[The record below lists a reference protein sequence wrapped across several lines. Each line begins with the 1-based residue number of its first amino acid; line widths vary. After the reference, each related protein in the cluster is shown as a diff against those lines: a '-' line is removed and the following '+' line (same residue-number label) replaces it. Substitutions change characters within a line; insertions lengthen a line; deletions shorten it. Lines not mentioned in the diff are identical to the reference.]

1 MNEQE
6 EKKEFGIKLVSIRD
20 FKNKDFT
27 KSNNFL
33 NSFYEDLNLREV
45 KIINTLLYVFSTYS
59 KLTKNDE
66 DKKNWFPTVFQRDG
80 FFGFHYQEL
89 IKLMNCDKTN
99 ITLLELEENLENIRK
114 KSLKYIKFNDTQSI
128 KTYTS
133 FITKFQIIKQ
143 KDLFNNEI
151 VKDTTI
157 NIYFD
162 KNLYRD
168 IFEYTKVG
176 YTLLNI
182 DINKIKSKM
191 GIGLYEELKRIIPL
205 KQIKKKSN
213 KDYSVSNKYKQ
224 IHTYTLEEFN
234 AICGTNYKFLSK
246 FKEGLEVQYNKLIKK
261 NLVDDIYKFHIE
273 NKKIQIEIVRMK
285 FENDED
291 IF

>member
-6 EKKEFGIKLVSIRD
+6 QEKEFGIKLVSIRN

-66 DKKNWFPTVFQRDG
+66 IKKEWFPNIFQKEG

-89 IKLMNCDKTN
+89 IKLMNCDKTS
-99 ITLLELEENLENIRK
+99 ITLFELEENLENIRK

-162 KNLYRD
+162 KQLYQD

-191 GIGLYEELKRIIPL
+191 GIGLYEELQRITPL
-205 KQIKKKSN
+205 KQIKKKS
-213 KDYSVSNKYKQ
+213 KDNYSVSNKFKQ
-224 IHTYTLEEFN
+224 IHSYTLEELN
-234 AICGTNYKFLSK
+234 SICGTNYKYLSK
-246 FKEGLEVQYNKLIKK
+246 IMEGLEVQYKKLIKK
-261 NLVDDIYKFHIE
+261 NLVDDIYKFHIS
-273 NKKIQIEIVRMK
+273 NKKIEIEIIRMK
-285 FENDED
+285 FENDDD

>member
-6 EKKEFGIKLVSIRD
+6 KEFGIKLVSIRD

-66 DKKNWFPTVFQRDG
+66 IKKEWFPNVFKKEG

-99 ITLLELEENLENIRK
+99 ITLFELEENLENIRK

-128 KTYTS
+128 KTFTS

-162 KNLYRD
+162 KNLYQD

-191 GIGLYEELKRIIPL
+191 GIGLYEELQRITPL
-205 KQIKKKSN
+205 KQIKKKS
-213 KDYSVSNKYKQ
+213 KDNYSVSNKFKQ
-224 IHTYTLEEFN
+224 IHSYTLEEFN
-234 AICGTNYKFLSK
+234 LICGTKYQYLSK
-246 FKEGLEVQYNKLIKK
+246 FLDSLNIQYKKLIKK
-261 NLVDDIYKFHIE
+261 NLVDDIYKFHIS
-273 NKKIQIEIVRMK
+273 NKKIEIEIVRMK

>member
-1 MNEQE
+1 MNEQQE
-6 EKKEFGIKLVSIRD
+6 QKEFGIRLISIRD

-33 NSFYEDLNLREV
+33 NSFYEDLNLREI

-59 KLTKNDE
+59 KITKNDE
-66 DKKNWFPTVFQRDG
+66 IKKGWFTNVFKKEG

-99 ITLLELEENLENIRK
+99 ITLFELEENLENIRK

-151 VKDTTI
+151 MKDTTI

-162 KNLYRD
+162 KNLYQD

-191 GIGLYEELKRIIPL
+191 GIGLYEELKRITPL

-213 KDYSVSNKYKQ
+213 SNYSVSNKFKQ
-224 IHTYTLEEFN
+224 IHSYKLEELN
-234 AICGTNYKFLSK
+234 SICGTNYKYLSK
-246 FKEGLEVQYNKLIKK
+246 IMEGLEVQYKKLIQK
-261 NLVDDIYKFHIE
+261 NLVNDIYKFHIS
-273 NKKIQIEIVRMK
+273 NKKIEIEIIRMR
-285 FENDED
+285 FENDDD

>member
-1 MNEQE
+1 MNEQQE
-6 EKKEFGIKLVSIRD
+6 QKEFGIRLVSIRD

-66 DKKNWFPTVFQRDG
+66 IKKEWFPNVFKKEG

-99 ITLLELEENLENIRK
+99 ITLFELEENLENIRK

-162 KNLYRD
+162 KNLYQD

-191 GIGLYEELKRIIPL
+191 GIGLYEELQRITPL

-213 KDYSVSNKYKQ
+213 SDYSVSNKFKQ
-224 IHTYTLEEFN
+224 IHSYTLEELN
-234 AICGTNYKFLSK
+234 SICGTNYKYLSK
-246 FKEGLEVQYNKLIKK
+246 IMEGLEVQYKKLIKK
-261 NLVDDIYKFHIE
+261 NLVNDIYKFHIS
-273 NKKIQIEIVRMK
+273 NKKIEIEIIRMK
-285 FENDED
+285 FENDDD

>member
-1 MNEQE
+1 MNEQQE
-6 EKKEFGIKLVSIRD
+6 QKEFGIRLVSIRD

-66 DKKNWFPTVFQRDG
+66 IKKEWFPNVFKKEG

-89 IKLMNCDKTN
+89 IKLMNCDKTS
-99 ITLLELEENLENIRK
+99 ITLFELEENLENIRK

-162 KNLYRD
+162 KNLYQD

-191 GIGLYEELKRIIPL
+191 GIGLYEELQRITPL
-205 KQIKKKSN
+205 KQIKKKS
-213 KDYSVSNKYKQ
+213 KDNYSVSNKFKQ
-224 IHTYTLEEFN
+224 IHSYTLEEFN
-234 AICGTNYKFLSK
+234 LICGTKYQYLSK
-246 FKEGLEVQYNKLIKK
+246 FLDSLNIQYKKLIKK
-261 NLVDDIYKFHIE
+261 NLVNDIYKFHIS
-273 NKKIQIEIVRMK
+273 NKKIEIEIIRMK
-285 FENDED
+285 FENDDD

>member
-1 MNEQE
+1 MNEQQE
-6 EKKEFGIKLVSIRD
+6 QKEFGIRLVSIRD

-66 DKKNWFPTVFQRDG
+66 IKKEWFPNVFKKEG

-99 ITLLELEENLENIRK
+99 ITLFELEENLENIRK

-162 KNLYRD
+162 KNLYQD

-191 GIGLYEELKRIIPL
+191 GIGLYEELQRITPL

-213 KDYSVSNKYKQ
+213 SDYSVSNKFKQ
-224 IHTYTLEEFN
+224 IHSYTLEELN
-234 AICGTNYKFLSK
+234 SICGTNYKYLSK
-246 FKEGLEVQYNKLIKK
+246 IMEGLEVQYKKLIQK
-261 NLVDDIYKFHIE
+261 NLVNDIYKFHIS
-273 NKKIQIEIVRMK
+273 NKKIEIEIIRMR
-285 FENDED
+285 FENDDD

>member
-1 MNEQE
+1 MNEQQE
-6 EKKEFGIKLVSIRD
+6 QKEFGIRLVSIRD

-66 DKKNWFPTVFQRDG
+66 IKKEWFPNVFKKEG

-99 ITLLELEENLENIRK
+99 ITLFELEENLENIRK

-162 KNLYRD
+162 KNLYQD

-191 GIGLYEELKRIIPL
+191 GIGLYEELQRITPL

-213 KDYSVSNKYKQ
+213 SDYSVSNKFKQ
-224 IHTYTLEEFN
+224 IHSYTLEEFN
-234 AICGTNYKFLSK
+234 LICGTKYQYLSK
-246 FKEGLEVQYNKLIKK
+246 FLDSLNIQYKKLIKK
-261 NLVDDIYKFHIE
+261 NLVDDIYKFHIS
-273 NKKIQIEIVRMK
+273 NKKIEIEIVRMK
-285 FENDED
+285 FESDDD

>member
-1 MNEQE
+1 MNEQQE
-6 EKKEFGIKLVSIRD
+6 QKEFGIRLISIRD

-33 NSFYEDLNLREV
+33 NSFYEDLNLREI

-59 KLTKNDE
+59 KITKNDE
-66 DKKNWFPTVFQRDG
+66 IKKGWFTNVFEKEG

-99 ITLLELEENLENIRK
+99 ITLFELEENLENIRK

-151 VKDTTI
+151 MKDTTI

-162 KNLYRD
+162 KNLYQD

-191 GIGLYEELKRIIPL
+191 GIGLYEELKRITPL

-213 KDYSVSNKYKQ
+213 SNYSVSNKFKQ
-224 IHTYTLEEFN
+224 IHSYTLEELN
-234 AICGTNYKFLSK
+234 SICGTNYKYLSK
-246 FKEGLEVQYNKLIKK
+246 IMEGLEVQYKKLIQK
-261 NLVDDIYKFHIE
+261 NLVNDIYKFHIS
-273 NKKIQIEIVRMK
+273 NKKIEIEIIRMR
-285 FENDED
+285 FENDDD

>member
-6 EKKEFGIKLVSIRD
+6 KEFGIKLVSIRD

-66 DKKNWFPTVFQRDG
+66 NKKNLFSTAFKNND
-80 FFGFHYQEL
+80 FFGFKYQEL
-89 IKLMNCDKTN
+89 IKLMNYDKNN
-99 ITLLELEENLENIRK
+99 ITIFELEESLENIRK
-114 KSLKYIKFNDTQSI
+114 KSLKYIKFNNEQSI

-133 FITKFQIIKQ
+133 FITKFQIVKQ

-157 NIYFD
+157 NIFFD
-162 KNLYRD
+162 NNLYQD

-191 GIGLYEELKRIIPL
+191 GIGLYEELRRITPL
-205 KQIKKKSN
+205 KQIRKKTSDN
-213 KDYSVSNKYKQ
+213 YSVSNKFKQ

-234 AICGTNYKFLSK
+234 DICGTEYKYLSK
-246 FKEGLEVQYNKLIKK
+246 FLDSLNIQYKNLINKKLI
-261 NLVDDIYKFHIE
+261 DDIYRFHIE
-273 NKKIQIEIVRMK
+273 NKKIVIEIVRMK
-285 FENDED
+285 FESDED

>member
-1 MNEQE
+1 MNEQQE
-6 EKKEFGIKLVSIRD
+6 QKEFGIRLVSIRD

-66 DKKNWFPTVFQRDG
+66 IKKEWFPNVFKKEG

-89 IKLMNCDKTN
+89 IKLMNCDKTS
-99 ITLLELEENLENIRK
+99 ITLFELEENLENIRK

-162 KNLYRD
+162 KNLYQD

-191 GIGLYEELKRIIPL
+191 GIGLYEELQRITPL

-213 KDYSVSNKYKQ
+213 SDYSVSNKFKQ
-224 IHTYTLEEFN
+224 IHSYTLEELN
-234 AICGTNYKFLSK
+234 SICGTNYKYLSK
-246 FKEGLEVQYNKLIKK
+246 IMEGLEVQYKKLIKK
-261 NLVDDIYKFHIE
+261 NLVNDIYKFHIS
-273 NKKIQIEIVRMK
+273 NKKIEIEIIRMK
-285 FENDED
+285 FENDDD

>member
-1 MNEQE
+1 MNEEQE
-6 EKKEFGIKLVSIRD
+6 KEFGIKLVSIRG

-66 DKKNWFPTVFQRDG
+66 TNKQIFPRVFQKEG

-99 ITLLELEENLENIRK
+99 ITLFELEENLENIRK

-162 KNLYRD
+162 KNLYQD

-191 GIGLYEELKRIIPL
+191 GIGLYEELQRITPL

-213 KDYSVSNKYKQ
+213 SDYSVSNKFKQ
-224 IHTYTLEEFN
+224 IHSYTLEELN
-234 AICGTNYKFLSK
+234 SICGTNYKYLSK
-246 FKEGLEVQYNKLIKK
+246 IMEGLEVQYKKLIKK
-261 NLVDDIYKFHIE
+261 NLVNDIYKFHIS
-273 NKKIQIEIVRMK
+273 NKKIEIEIIRMK
-285 FENDED
+285 FENDDD

>member
-6 EKKEFGIKLVSIRD
+6 EKKDFGIRLISIRD

-66 DKKNWFPTVFQRDG
+66 IKKEWFSNIFQKEG

-89 IKLMNCDKTN
+89 IKLMNCDKTS
-99 ITLLELEENLENIRK
+99 ITLFELEENLENIRK

-133 FITKFQIIKQ
+133 FIIKFQIIKQ

-162 KNLYRD
+162 KNLYQD

-191 GIGLYEELKRIIPL
+191 GIGLYEELQRITPL

-213 KDYSVSNKYKQ
+213 SDYSVSNKFKQ
-224 IHTYTLEEFN
+224 IHSYTLEEFN
-234 AICGTNYKFLSK
+234 SICGTKYQYLSK
-246 FKEGLEVQYNKLIKK
+246 FLDSLNIQYKKLIDKK
-261 NLVDDIYKFHIE
+261 LIDDIYRFHIE
-273 NKKIQIEIVRMK
+273 NKKIVIEIVRMK

>member
-1 MNEQE
+1 MNEQQE
-6 EKKEFGIKLVSIRD
+6 QKEFGIRLVSIRD

-66 DKKNWFPTVFQRDG
+66 IKKEWFPNVFKKEG

-99 ITLLELEENLENIRK
+99 ITLFELEENLENIRK

-162 KNLYRD
+162 KNLYQD

-191 GIGLYEELKRIIPL
+191 GIGLYEELKRITPL
-205 KQIKKKSN
+205 KQIKKKT
-213 KDYSVSNKYKQ
+213 KDT
-224 IHTYTLEEFN
+224 IIIL
-234 AICGTNYKFLSK
+234 
-246 FKEGLEVQYNKLIKK
+246 
-261 NLVDDIYKFHIE
+261 
-273 NKKIQIEIVRMK
+273 
-285 FENDED
+285 
-291 IF
+291 

>member
-1 MNEQE
+1 MNEQQE
-6 EKKEFGIKLVSIRD
+6 QKEFGIRLVSIRD

-66 DKKNWFPTVFQRDG
+66 IKKEWFPNVFKKEG

-99 ITLLELEENLENIRK
+99 ITLFELEENLENIRK

-162 KNLYRD
+162 KNLYQD

-191 GIGLYEELKRIIPL
+191 GIGLYEELQRITPL
-205 KQIKKKSN
+205 KQIKRKSN
-213 KDYSVSNKYKQ
+213 SDYSVSNKFKQ
-224 IHTYTLEEFN
+224 IHSYTLEELN
-234 AICGTNYKFLSK
+234 SICGTNYKYLSK
-246 FKEGLEVQYNKLIKK
+246 IMEGLEVQYKKLIKK
-261 NLVDDIYKFHIE
+261 NLVNDIYKFHIS
-273 NKKIQIEIVRMK
+273 NKKIEIEIIRMK
-285 FENDED
+285 FENDDD

>member
-6 EKKEFGIKLVSIRD
+6 KEFGIKLVSIRD

-66 DKKNWFPTVFQRDG
+66 TNKQIFPNIFKKEG
-80 FFGFHYQEL
+80 YFGFHYQEL
-89 IKLMNCDKTN
+89 IKLMNCDKTS
-99 ITLLELEENLENIRK
+99 ITLFELEENLENIRK
-114 KSLKYIKFNDTQSI
+114 KSLKYIKFNDSQSI

-162 KNLYRD
+162 KNLYQD

-191 GIGLYEELKRIIPL
+191 GIGLYEELKRIEPL
-205 KQIKKKSN
+205 KQIKKK
-213 KDYSVSNKYKQ
+213 KDSYSVSNKFKQ
-224 IHTYTLEEFN
+224 IHSYTLEELN
-234 AICGTNYKFLSK
+234 NICGTKYKYLSK
-246 FKEGLEVQYNKLIKK
+246 IIEGLEVQYKKLIKK
-261 NLVDDIYKFHIE
+261 NLINDIYKFHIE
-273 NKKIQIEIVRMK
+273 NKKIVIEIVRMK
-285 FENDED
+285 FESDED

>member
-1 MNEQE
+1 
-6 EKKEFGIKLVSIRD
+6 
-20 FKNKDFT
+20 
-27 KSNNFL
+27 
-33 NSFYEDLNLREV
+33 
-45 KIINTLLYVFSTYS
+45 
-59 KLTKNDE
+59 
-66 DKKNWFPTVFQRDG
+66 
-80 FFGFHYQEL
+80 
-89 IKLMNCDKTN
+89 MNCDKTN
-99 ITLLELEENLENIRK
+99 ITLFELEENLENIRK

-128 KTYTS
+128 KTFTS

-162 KNLYRD
+162 KNLYQD

-191 GIGLYEELKRIIPL
+191 GIGLYEELQRITPL

-213 KDYSVSNKYKQ
+213 SDYSVSNKFKQ
-224 IHTYTLEEFN
+224 IHSYTLEEFN
-234 AICGTNYKFLSK
+234 SICGTKYQYLSK
-246 FKEGLEVQYNKLIKK
+246 FLDSLNIQYKKLIKK
-261 NLVDDIYKFHIE
+261 NLVDDIYKFHIS
-273 NKKIQIEIVRMK
+273 NKKIEIEIIRMK
-285 FENDED
+285 FENDDD

>member
-1 MNEQE
+1 MNEQ
-6 EKKEFGIKLVSIRD
+6 KKEFGIKLVSIRD

-66 DKKNWFPTVFQRDG
+66 IKKEWFPNVFKKEG

-99 ITLLELEENLENIRK
+99 ITLFELEENLENIRK

-162 KNLYRD
+162 KNLYQD

-191 GIGLYEELKRIIPL
+191 GIGLYEELQRITPL

-213 KDYSVSNKYKQ
+213 SDYSVSNKFKQ
-224 IHTYTLEEFN
+224 IHSYTLEEFN
-234 AICGTNYKFLSK
+234 LICGTKYQYLSK
-246 FKEGLEVQYNKLIKK
+246 FLDSLNIQYKKLIKK
-261 NLVDDIYKFHIE
+261 NLVDDIYKFHIS
-273 NKKIQIEIVRMK
+273 NKKIEIEIIRMK
-285 FENDED
+285 FENDDD

>member
-6 EKKEFGIKLVSIRD
+6 EKKDFGIKLVSIRD

-66 DKKNWFPTVFQRDG
+66 IKKEWFSNVFQKEG
-80 FFGFHYQEL
+80 FFSFHYKEL
-89 IKLMNCDKTN
+89 IKLMNCDKTS
-99 ITLLELEENLENIRK
+99 ITLFELEENLENIRK

-128 KTYTS
+128 KTFTS

-162 KNLYRD
+162 KNLYQD

-191 GIGLYEELKRIIPL
+191 GIGLYEELQRITPL

-213 KDYSVSNKYKQ
+213 SDYSVSNKFKQ
-224 IHTYTLEEFN
+224 IHSYTLEEFN
-234 AICGTNYKFLSK
+234 SICGTKYQYLSK
-246 FKEGLEVQYNKLIKK
+246 FLDSLNIQYKKLIDKK
-261 NLVDDIYKFHIE
+261 LIDDIYRFHIE
-273 NKKIQIEIVRMK
+273 NKKIVIEIVRMK

>member
-1 MNEQE
+1 MNEQQE
-6 EKKEFGIKLVSIRD
+6 QKEFGIRLVSIRD

-45 KIINTLLYVFSTYS
+45 KIINTLLCVFSTYS

-66 DKKNWFPTVFQRDG
+66 IKKEWFPNVFKKEG

-89 IKLMNCDKTN
+89 IKLMNCDKTS
-99 ITLLELEENLENIRK
+99 ITLFELEENLENIRK

-162 KNLYRD
+162 KNLYQD

-191 GIGLYEELKRIIPL
+191 GIGLYEELQRITPL

-213 KDYSVSNKYKQ
+213 SDYSVSNKFKQ
-224 IHTYTLEEFN
+224 IHSYTLEEFN
-234 AICGTNYKFLSK
+234 SICGTKYQYLSK
-246 FKEGLEVQYNKLIKK
+246 FLDSLNIQYKKLIKK
-261 NLVDDIYKFHIE
+261 NLVNDIYKFHIS
-273 NKKIQIEIVRMK
+273 NKKIEIEIVRMK

>member
-1 MNEQE
+1 MNEQ
-6 EKKEFGIKLVSIRD
+6 KKEFGIKLVSIRD

-66 DKKNWFPTVFQRDG
+66 NKKNLFSTAFKNND
-80 FFGFHYQEL
+80 FFGFKYQEF
-89 IKLMNCDKTN
+89 IKLMNYDKNN
-99 ITLLELEENLENIRK
+99 ITLFELEESLENIRK
-114 KSLKYIKFNDTQSI
+114 KSLQYIKFNNEQSI

-133 FITKFQIIKQ
+133 FITKFQIVKQ

-157 NIYFD
+157 NIFFD
-162 KNLYRD
+162 NNLYQD

-191 GIGLYEELKRIIPL
+191 GIGLYEELRRITPL
-205 KQIKKKSN
+205 KQIRKKTSDN
-213 KDYSVSNKYKQ
+213 YSVSNKYKQ
-224 IHTYTLEEFN
+224 IHSYTLKEFN
-234 AICGTNYKFLSK
+234 KICGTEYKYLSK
-246 FKEGLEVQYNKLIKK
+246 FLDSLNIQYKNLINKKLI
-261 NLVDDIYKFHIE
+261 DDIYRFHIE
-273 NKKIQIEIVRMK
+273 NKKIVIEIVRMK
-285 FENDED
+285 FESDED

>member
-6 EKKEFGIKLVSIRD
+6 KEFGIKLVSIRD

-66 DKKNWFPTVFQRDG
+66 NKKNLFSTAFKNND
-80 FFGFHYQEL
+80 FFGFKYQEL
-89 IKLMNCDKTN
+89 IKLMNYDKNN
-99 ITLLELEENLENIRK
+99 ITIFELEESLENIRK
-114 KSLKYIKFNDTQSI
+114 KSLKYIKFNNEQSI

-133 FITKFQIIKQ
+133 FITKFQIVKQ

-157 NIYFD
+157 NIFFD
-162 KNLYRD
+162 NNLYQD

-191 GIGLYEELKRIIPL
+191 GIGLYEELRRITPL
-205 KQIKKKSN
+205 KQIRKKTSDN
-213 KDYSVSNKYKQ
+213 YSVSNKFKQ

-234 AICGTNYKFLSK
+234 DICGTEYKYLSK
-246 FKEGLEVQYNKLIKK
+246 FLDSLNIQYKNLINKKLI
-261 NLVDDIYKFHIE
+261 DDIYRFHIE
-273 NKKIQIEIVRMK
+273 NKKIVIEIVRPM
-285 FENDED
+285 FESDED

>member
-1 MNEQE
+1 MNEQQE
-6 EKKEFGIKLVSIRD
+6 QKEFGIRLVSIRD

-45 KIINTLLYVFSTYS
+45 KIINTLLCVYPTYS

-66 DKKNWFPTVFQRDG
+66 IKKEWFPNVFKKEG

-99 ITLLELEENLENIRK
+99 ITLFELEENLENIRK

-143 KDLFNNEI
+143 KDMCNNEI

-162 KNLYRD
+162 KNLYQD

-191 GIGLYEELKRIIPL
+191 GIGLYEELQRITPL

-213 KDYSVSNKYKQ
+213 SDYSVSNKFKQ
-224 IHTYTLEEFN
+224 IHSYTLEELN
-234 AICGTNYKFLSK
+234 SICGTNYKYLSK
-246 FKEGLEVQYNKLIKK
+246 IMEGLEVQYKKLIKK
-261 NLVDDIYKFHIE
+261 NLVNDIYKFHIS
-273 NKKIQIEIVRMK
+273 NKKIEIEIIRMK
-285 FENDED
+285 FENDDD

>member
-1 MNEQE
+1 MNEQQE
-6 EKKEFGIKLVSIRD
+6 QKEFGIRLVSIRD

-66 DKKNWFPTVFQRDG
+66 IKKEWFPNVFKKEG

-99 ITLLELEENLENIRK
+99 ITLFELEENLENIRK

-162 KNLYRD
+162 KNLYQD

-191 GIGLYEELKRIIPL
+191 GIGLYEELQRITPL

-213 KDYSVSNKYKQ
+213 SDYSVSNKFKQ
-224 IHTYTLEEFN
+224 IHSYTLEELN
-234 AICGTNYKFLSK
+234 SICGTNYKYLSK
-246 FKEGLEVQYNKLIKK
+246 IMEGLEVQYKKLIKK
-261 NLVDDIYKFHIE
+261 NLVNDIYKFHIS
-273 NKKIQIEIVRMK
+273 NKKIEIEIVRMK

>member
-1 MNEQE
+1 MNEQQE
-6 EKKEFGIKLVSIRD
+6 QKEFGIRLISIRD

-33 NSFYEDLNLREV
+33 NSFYEDLNLREI

-59 KLTKNDE
+59 KITKNDE
-66 DKKNWFPTVFQRDG
+66 IKKGWFTNVFEKEG

-99 ITLLELEENLENIRK
+99 ITLFELEENLENIRK

-151 VKDTTI
+151 MKDTTI

-162 KNLYRD
+162 KNLYQD

-191 GIGLYEELKRIIPL
+191 GIGLYEELQRITPL

-213 KDYSVSNKYKQ
+213 SDYSVSNKFKQ
-224 IHTYTLEEFN
+224 IHSYTLEEFN
-234 AICGTNYKFLSK
+234 CICGTKYQYLSK
-246 FKEGLEVQYNKLIKK
+246 FLDSLNIQYKKLIKK
-261 NLVDDIYKFHIE
+261 NLVDDIYKFHIS
-273 NKKIQIEIVRMK
+273 NKKIEIEIVRMK
-285 FENDED
+285 FESDDD

>member
-1 MNEQE
+1 MNEQQE
-6 EKKEFGIKLVSIRD
+6 QKEFGIRLVSIRD

-66 DKKNWFPTVFQRDG
+66 IKKEWFPNVFKKEG

-99 ITLLELEENLENIRK
+99 ITLFELEENLENIRK

-162 KNLYRD
+162 KNLYQD

-191 GIGLYEELKRIIPL
+191 GIGLYEELQRITPL

-213 KDYSVSNKYKQ
+213 SDYSVSNKFKQ
-224 IHTYTLEEFN
+224 IHSYTLEELN
-234 AICGTNYKFLSK
+234 SICGTNYKYLSK
-246 FKEGLEVQYNKLIKK
+246 IMEGLEVQYKKLIKK
-261 NLVDDIYKFHIE
+261 NLVNDIYKFHIS
-273 NKKIQIEIVRMK
+273 NKKIEIEIIRMK
-285 FENDED
+285 FESDDD

>member
-1 MNEQE
+1 MNEQQE
-6 EKKEFGIKLVSIRD
+6 QKEFGIRLVSIRD

-66 DKKNWFPTVFQRDG
+66 IKKEWFPNVFKKEG

-99 ITLLELEENLENIRK
+99 ITLFELEENLENIRK
-114 KSLKYIKFNDTQSI
+114 KSLQYIKFNDTQSI

-162 KNLYRD
+162 KNLYQD

-191 GIGLYEELKRIIPL
+191 GIGLYEELQRITPL
-205 KQIKKKSN
+205 KQIKKKS
-213 KDYSVSNKYKQ
+213 KDNYSVSNKFKQ
-224 IHTYTLEEFN
+224 IHSYTLEEFN
-234 AICGTNYKFLSK
+234 LICGTKYQYLSK
-246 FKEGLEVQYNKLIKK
+246 FLDSLNIQYKKLIKK
-261 NLVDDIYKFHIE
+261 NLVDDIYKFHIS
-273 NKKIQIEIVRMK
+273 NKKIEIEIVRMK
-285 FENDED
+285 FENDDD

>member
-6 EKKEFGIKLVSIRD
+6 KEFGIKLVSIRD

-66 DKKNWFPTVFQRDG
+66 TNKQIFPNVFKKEG

-99 ITLLELEENLENIRK
+99 ITLFELEENLENIRK

-162 KNLYRD
+162 KSLYQD

-191 GIGLYEELKRIIPL
+191 GIGLYEELKRITPL

-213 KDYSVSNKYKQ
+213 SDYSVSNKFKQ
-224 IHTYTLEEFN
+224 IHSYNLEELN
-234 AICGTNYKFLSK
+234 SICGTNYKYLSK
-246 FKEGLEVQYNKLIKK
+246 IMEGLEVQYKKLIKK
-261 NLVDDIYKFHIE
+261 NLVDDIYKFHIS
-273 NKKIQIEIVRMK
+273 NKKIEIEIVRMK
-285 FENDED
+285 FENDDE

>member
-6 EKKEFGIKLVSIRD
+6 KEFGIKLVSIRD

-66 DKKNWFPTVFQRDG
+66 TNKQIFPNIFKKEG
-80 FFGFHYQEL
+80 YFGFHYQEL
-89 IKLMNCDKTN
+89 IKLMNCDKTS
-99 ITLLELEENLENIRK
+99 ITLFELEENLENIRK
-114 KSLKYIKFNDTQSI
+114 KSLKYIKFNDNQSI

-162 KNLYRD
+162 KNLYQD

-191 GIGLYEELKRIIPL
+191 GIGLYEELQRITPL

-213 KDYSVSNKYKQ
+213 SDYSVSNKFKQ
-224 IHTYTLEEFN
+224 IHSYTLEELN
-234 AICGTNYKFLSK
+234 SICGTNYKYLSK
-246 FKEGLEVQYNKLIKK
+246 IMEGLEVQYKKLIKK
-261 NLVDDIYKFHIE
+261 NLVNDIYKFHIS
-273 NKKIQIEIVRMK
+273 NKKIEIEIIRMK
-285 FENDED
+285 FENDDD

>member
-1 MNEQE
+1 MNEQ
-6 EKKEFGIKLVSIRD
+6 KKEFGIKLVSIRD

-66 DKKNWFPTVFQRDG
+66 NKKNLFSTAFKNND
-80 FFGFHYQEL
+80 FFGFKYQEF
-89 IKLMNCDKTN
+89 IKLMNYDKNN
-99 ITLLELEENLENIRK
+99 ITLFELEESLENIRK
-114 KSLKYIKFNDTQSI
+114 KSLQYIKFNNEQSI

-133 FITKFQIIKQ
+133 FITKFEIIKQ
-143 KDLFNNEI
+143 KDLLNNEI
-151 VKDTTI
+151 VKDTTV

-191 GIGLYEELKRIIPL
+191 GIGLYEELRRITPL
-205 KQIKKKSN
+205 KQIRKKTSDN
-213 KDYSVSNKYKQ
+213 YSVSNKFKQ

-234 AICGTNYKFLSK
+234 DICGTEYKYLSK
-246 FKEGLEVQYNKLIKK
+246 FLDSLNIQYKNLINKKLI
-261 NLVDDIYKFHIE
+261 DDIYRFHIE
-273 NKKIQIEIVRMK
+273 NKKIVIEIVRMK
-285 FENDED
+285 FESDED

>member
-1 MNEQE
+1 MNEQQE
-6 EKKEFGIKLVSIRD
+6 QKEFGIRLVSIRD

-66 DKKNWFPTVFQRDG
+66 IKKEWFPNVFKKEG

-99 ITLLELEENLENIRK
+99 ITLFELEENLENIRK

-128 KTYTS
+128 KTFTS

-162 KNLYRD
+162 KNLYQD

-191 GIGLYEELKRIIPL
+191 GIGLYEELQRITPL

-213 KDYSVSNKYKQ
+213 SDYSVSNKFKQ
-224 IHTYTLEEFN
+224 IHSYTLEELN
-234 AICGTNYKFLSK
+234 SICGTNYKYLSK
-246 FKEGLEVQYNKLIKK
+246 IMEGLEVQYKKLIKK
-261 NLVDDIYKFHIE
+261 NLVDDIYKFHIS
-273 NKKIQIEIVRMK
+273 NKKIEIEIVRMK
-285 FENDED
+285 FESDDD

>member
-6 EKKEFGIKLVSIRD
+6 QEKEFGIKLVSIRN

-66 DKKNWFPTVFQRDG
+66 IKKEWFPNIFQKEG

-89 IKLMNCDKTN
+89 IKLMNCDKTS
-99 ITLLELEENLENIRK
+99 ITLFELEENLENIRK

-162 KNLYRD
+162 KQLYQD

-191 GIGLYEELKRIIPL
+191 GIGLYEELQRITPL

-213 KDYSVSNKYKQ
+213 SDYSVSNKFKQ
-224 IHTYTLEEFN
+224 IHSYTLEEFN
-234 AICGTNYKFLSK
+234 SICGTKYQYLSK
-246 FKEGLEVQYNKLIKK
+246 FLDSLNIQYKKLIKK
-261 NLVDDIYKFHIE
+261 NLVNDIYKFHIS
-273 NKKIQIEIVRMK
+273 NKKIEIEIVRMK

>member
-1 MNEQE
+1 MNEQQE
-6 EKKEFGIKLVSIRD
+6 QKEFGIRLISIRD

-33 NSFYEDLNLREV
+33 NSFYEDLNLREI

-59 KLTKNDE
+59 KITKNDE
-66 DKKNWFPTVFQRDG
+66 IKKGWFTNVFKKEG

-99 ITLLELEENLENIRK
+99 ITLFELEENLENIRK

-151 VKDTTI
+151 MKDTTI

-162 KNLYRD
+162 KNLYQD

-191 GIGLYEELKRIIPL
+191 GIGLYEELKRITPL
-205 KQIKKKSN
+205 KQIKKKT
-213 KDYSVSNKYKQ
+213 KDNYSVSNKFKQ
-224 IHTYTLEEFN
+224 IHSYTLEELN
-234 AICGTNYKFLSK
+234 SICGTNYKYLSK
-246 FKEGLEVQYNKLIKK
+246 IMEGLEVQYKKLIQK
-261 NLVDDIYKFHIE
+261 NLVNDIYKFHIS
-273 NKKIQIEIVRMK
+273 NKKIEIEIIRMR
-285 FENDED
+285 FENDDD

>member
-1 MNEQE
+1 MNEQQE
-6 EKKEFGIKLVSIRD
+6 QKEFGIRLISIRD

-33 NSFYEDLNLREV
+33 NSFYEDLNLREI

-59 KLTKNDE
+59 KITKNDE
-66 DKKNWFPTVFQRDG
+66 IKKGWFTNVFEKEG

-99 ITLLELEENLENIRK
+99 ITLFELEENLENIRK

-151 VKDTTI
+151 MKDTTI

-162 KNLYRD
+162 KNLYQD

-191 GIGLYEELKRIIPL
+191 GIGLYEELKRITPL
-205 KQIKKKSN
+205 KQIKKKT
-213 KDYSVSNKYKQ
+213 KDNYSVSNKFKQ
-224 IHTYTLEEFN
+224 IHSYTLEELN
-234 AICGTNYKFLSK
+234 SICGTNYKYLSK
-246 FKEGLEVQYNKLIKK
+246 IMEGLEVQYKKLIQK
-261 NLVDDIYKFHIE
+261 NLVNDIYKFHIS
-273 NKKIQIEIVRMK
+273 NKKIEIEIIRMR
-285 FENDED
+285 FENDDD

>member
-1 MNEQE
+1 MINEQE
-6 EKKEFGIKLVSIRD
+6 KEFGIKLVRLKE
-20 FKNKDFT
+20 FKNKEFT

-66 DKKNWFPTVFQRDG
+66 DKKNWFPIIFEKEG
-80 FFGFHYQEL
+80 YFGFNYQDL

-99 ITLLELEENLENIRK
+99 ITLFELEENLENIRK

-168 IFEYTKVG
+168 IFEYTKIG

-191 GIGLYEELKRIIPL
+191 GIGLYEELKRIEPL
-205 KQIKKKSN
+205 KQIKKKS
-213 KDYSVSNKYKQ
+213 KDNYSVSNKFKQ
-224 IHTYTLEEFN
+224 IHSYTLEEFN
-234 AICGTNYKFLSK
+234 TICGTDYKFLSK
-246 FKEGLEVQYNKLIKK
+246 FMEGLEVQYKKLVKK
-261 NLVDDIYKFHIE
+261 NLVNDIYKFHIE

>member
-6 EKKEFGIKLVSIRD
+6 EKKDFGIRLISIRD

-33 NSFYEDLNLREV
+33 NSFYEDLNFKEV
-45 KIINTLLYVFSTYS
+45 KIFNTLLYVFSTYS

-66 DKKNWFPTVFQRDG
+66 IKKEWFSNVFQKEG
-80 FFGFHYQEL
+80 FFSFHYQEL
-89 IKLMNCDKTN
+89 IKLMNCDKTS
-99 ITLLELEENLENIRK
+99 ITLFELEENLENIRK

-128 KTYTS
+128 KTFTS

-162 KNLYRD
+162 KNLYQD

-191 GIGLYEELKRIIPL
+191 GIGLYEELQRITPL

-213 KDYSVSNKYKQ
+213 SDYSVSNKFKQ
-224 IHTYTLEEFN
+224 IHSYTLEEFN
-234 AICGTNYKFLSK
+234 SICGTKYQYLSK
-246 FKEGLEVQYNKLIKK
+246 FLDSLNIQYKKLIDKK
-261 NLVDDIYKFHIE
+261 LIDDIYRFHIK
-273 NKKIQIEIVRMK
+273 NKKIVIEIVRMK
-285 FENDED
+285 FKSDED